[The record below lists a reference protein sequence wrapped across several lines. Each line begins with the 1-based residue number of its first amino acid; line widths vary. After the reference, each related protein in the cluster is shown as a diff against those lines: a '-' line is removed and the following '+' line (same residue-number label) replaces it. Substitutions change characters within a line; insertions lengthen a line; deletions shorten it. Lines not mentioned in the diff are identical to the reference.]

1 MIVKCL
7 ITLMIITGIGLNH
20 WHESHAF
27 SPQVI
32 QHGATGEDVVELQAR
47 LQYLGFFN
55 SQIDGVFGWGTYWAL
70 RNFQYEFGME
80 IDGIAGDQA
89 KQKIEEQSEYHQE
102 FVRKNIDAGRQF
114 THYGG
119 MDLEDQVKYD
129 SAKSQPEEQ
138 EAPQQQEARDQEAPQ
153 EQNQAESDQGTD
165 QESQTADDQTSV
177 TEAPIEPTS
186 VNIPN
191 GFSQNDIRLMAQAVY
206 GEARGEPYEGQVAVA
221 AVILNRIQ
229 SPIFPDTASSVIYE
243 PLAFTAVADGQIY
256 LEPDETSQRA
266 VLDAINGWDPTG
278 EAIYYFNPDTAT
290 SNWIWSRPQIKRIGK
305 HIFCY

>member
-1 MIVKCL
+1 MKSMIVKCL
-7 ITLMIITGIGLNH
+7 ITLTIITGISFNH
-20 WHESHAF
+20 WHESQAF

-80 IDGIAGDQA
+80 IDGLAGKEA
-89 KQKIEEQSEYHQE
+89 KDKLVQNSDYDKE
-102 FVRKNIDAGRQF
+102 FVRKNIDAGNSF

-119 MDLEDQVKYD
+119 MDLEDQVKQG
-129 SAKSQPEEQ
+129 SSKSQPKAE
-138 EAPQQQEARDQEAPQ
+138 EAPQQQ
-153 EQNQAESDQGTD
+153 NQAESDQSTDQGTDQGTD

-229 SPIFPDTASSVIYE
+229 SPIFPDTVSSVIYE

>member
-1 MIVKCL
+1 M
-7 ITLMIITGIGLNH
+7 TLMIISAMSHNH
-20 WHESHAF
+20 WHVSHAF

-70 RNFQYEFGME
+70 RNFQYEYGMK
-80 IDGIAGDQA
+80 IDGLAGEQA
-89 KQKIEEQSEYHQE
+89 KNKLVEVTKYHKE
-102 FVRKNIDAGRQF
+102 FVRQNIEAGRQF

-119 MDLEDQVKYD
+119 MNLEDQVKYD
-129 SAKSQPEEQ
+129 SSKTKAKESQQKGTTEQKAPES
-138 EAPQQQEARDQEAPQ
+138 
-153 EQNQAESDQGTD
+153 QNQQTEKNR
-165 QESQTADDQTSV
+165 QESNQITQDGELS
-177 TEAPIEPTS
+177 TEAPIEPTA

-191 GFSQNDIRLMAQAVY
+191 GFSQNDIQLMAQTVY
-206 GEARGEPYEGQVAVA
+206 GEARGEPYEGQVAIA
-221 AVILNRIQ
+221 SVILNRIQ
-229 SPIFPDTASSVIYE
+229 SPIFPDTVSGVIYE

-256 LEPDETSQRA
+256 LTPDETAKRA

-290 SNWIWSRPQIKRIGK
+290 SSWIWSRPQIKRIGK
-305 HIFCY
+305 HIFCN